1 MLEKKAVNELPKT
14 FYRSLHFLHISF
26 GGNLMLQKGRNES
39 LLVVTKIDDMPSPY
53 RSTMSA
59 RTMPTSWRRKVT
71 NWFFHHMRGIVWQAR
86 VVEFPNLAEP
96 VLNVIH
102 GEPSMGTACY
112 TAFSSRENG
121 GRRSCILHKNLPK
134 CAILVT
140 KRPGAS
146 PALGSITINCPDE
159 FAGNCQED
167 ELETLNH
174 SWYTRK
180 TTMIAGLKTE
190 PDWRCISFNKLGGDF
205 PLHCYVRLL
214 ECTRVSGW
222 KWS

>member
-1 MLEKKAVNELPKT
+1 
-14 FYRSLHFLHISF
+14 
-26 GGNLMLQKGRNES
+26 
-39 LLVVTKIDDMPSPY
+39 
-53 RSTMSA
+53 
-59 RTMPTSWRRKVT
+59 
-71 NWFFHHMRGIVWQAR
+71 MRGIVWQAR

-174 SWYTRK
+174 S
-180 TTMIAGLKTE
+180 
-190 PDWRCISFNKLGGDF
+190 
-205 PLHCYVRLL
+205 
-214 ECTRVSGW
+214 
-222 KWS
+222 